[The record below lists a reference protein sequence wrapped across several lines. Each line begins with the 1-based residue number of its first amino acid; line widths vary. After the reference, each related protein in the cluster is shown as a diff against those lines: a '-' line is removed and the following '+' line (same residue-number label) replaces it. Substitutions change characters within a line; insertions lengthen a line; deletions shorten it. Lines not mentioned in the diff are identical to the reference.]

1 MSEVQFEDP
10 SSRGLSRR
18 GALGQLG
25 AAMVVAGGVAV
36 TRPEPAPAQEATPE
50 SGSPV
55 PPDFKVVLHAS
66 YEQHWVY
73 VISNLRNLQ
82 HQWPDAKLRV
92 VVDGSAVYTLQ
103 GENKLTSELAK
114 LAPKAEIFVCPNA
127 LREHGI
133 DESTIPSFAN
143 TGLGGVVALVLAHR
157 EGYVYVKP

>member
-1 MSEVQFEDP
+1 MGEEGL

-25 AAMVVAGGVAV
+25 AALAAGSVAAA
-36 TRPEPAPAQEATPE
+36 RPEALLAQEATPE
-50 SGSPV
+50 GGSPV

-73 VISNLRNLQ
+73 VMSNLRNLQ
-82 HQWPDAKLRV
+82 HLWPEAKLRV

-114 LAPKAEIFVCPNA
+114 LAAKAEIFVCPNA

-133 DESTIPSFAN
+133 EASTIPAFAN
-143 TGLGGVVALVLAHR
+143 TEFGGVEALVLANQ
-157 EGYVYVKP
+157 EGFVYVKP

>member
-1 MSEVQFEDP
+1 MSETEGV
-10 SSRGLSRR
+10 SSGGLSRR

-25 AAMVVAGGVAV
+25 AVLAVAGGVVMRTDA
-36 TRPEPAPAQEATPE
+36 AGAQEATPE

-82 HQWPDAKLRV
+82 HQWPQATLRV

-114 LAPKAEIFVCPNA
+114 LAPKAEVFVCPNA

-133 DESTIPSFAN
+133 DASTIPAFAN
-143 TGLGGVVALVLAHR
+143 TEFGGVEALVLANQ
-157 EGYVYVKP
+157 EGFVYVKP